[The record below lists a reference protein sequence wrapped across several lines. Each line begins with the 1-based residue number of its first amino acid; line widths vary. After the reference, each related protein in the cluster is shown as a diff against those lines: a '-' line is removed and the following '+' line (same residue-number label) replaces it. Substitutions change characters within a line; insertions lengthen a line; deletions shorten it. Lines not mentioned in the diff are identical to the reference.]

1 MSRTINRVLLAVFL
15 ASCLAAFLFVSRAGA
30 IVQTPAP
37 VAVAVAADNCRATV
51 VHCLPQIM
59 VGSRLPEIEK
69 ASLRRNDVRDGQVK

>member
-37 VAVAVAADNCRATV
+37 VAVAVDNCRATV
-51 VHCLPQIM
+51 VYCLPQIM